1 MRYSQIDSHVRVPS
15 LSRFPC
21 FRTGTWPLNRSP
33 SASEGGRG
41 MKARIL
47 RILSCQEPDMST
59 IFSRVFWQIV
69 KVICNMFH
77 THLYLKQIQTL

>member
-41 MKARIL
+41 NESTDFTDFK
-47 RILSCQEPDMST
+47 LSRTRHVDH
-59 IFSRVFWQIV
+59 I
-69 KVICNMFH
+69 
-77 THLYLKQIQTL
+77 